1 MLLIFRP
8 WKWMSSKF
16 HILSSVFLGPP
27 FNHSFSL
34 ENHLPQPESCF
45 SGNGRPILSKKCFK
59 QPSRHYIFFHGQK
72 KTSNH
77 IGVFGSFLFFRLV
90 FLTEL
95 LGKTREK
102 VPTTSTATN
111 QELVERHGKRL
122 TLHFGEALEEVPCQH
137 TWAMKSQGPLFTR
150 DYTVQFYDGEFKKT
164 IVSTKWLGTRE
175 ESSLILVADLL
186 SLGFFPCNPP

>member
-1 MLLIFRP
+1 M
-8 WKWMSSKF
+8 
-16 HILSSVFLGPP
+16 V
-27 FNHSFSL
+27 
-34 ENHLPQPESCF
+34 
-45 SGNGRPILSKKCFK
+45 KK
-59 QPSRHYIFFHGQK
+59 K

-122 TLHFGEALEEVPCQH
+122 TLHFGEALEEVPFATH
-137 TWAMKSQGPLFTR
+137 VSNEKPGPLV
-150 DYTVQFYDGEFKKT
+150 YTGLYCPVLWG
-164 IVSTKWLGTRE
+164 V
-175 ESSLILVADLL
+175 
-186 SLGFFPCNPP
+186 